1 MYGMCLLQTEEVHK
15 TKSPE
20 MALYCMPQALLDILC
35 SVQNE
40 VAPTS
45 SSTPAL
51 SFTSARRSSQIQQIG
66 GKKKKKKRREKET
79 VAEMESLRAPS

>member
-1 MYGMCLLQTEEVHK
+1 MYGMCLLQTEQVDK

-40 VAPTS
+40 VAPTF

-51 SFTSARRSSQIQQIG
+51 SFTSARCSSQIQQIG
-66 GKKKKKKRREKET
+66 KKKKTRSEKET
-79 VAEMESLRAPS
+79 VAEMESL